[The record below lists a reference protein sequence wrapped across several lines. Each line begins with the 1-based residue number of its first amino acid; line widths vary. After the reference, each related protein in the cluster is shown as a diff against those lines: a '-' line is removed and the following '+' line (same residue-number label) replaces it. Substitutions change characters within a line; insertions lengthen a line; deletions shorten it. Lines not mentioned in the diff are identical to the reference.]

1 MNNNLEVI
9 MESYGISN
17 YRIIV
22 RKQENIY
29 VLLVPEISII
39 GRGNTLK
46 DAYIDLTSKLEAFLS
61 DANNIGILETV
72 QREIFSSHYNSKDST
87 TSSGSKKY
95 LYLILSIIIL
105 IILGYLGNFY
115 IKKSFN
121 DLSNKIENKLHNIIT
136 IESLGE
142 PIIALTK
149 RIEKIPEKRRE
160 EIKNSLQKLVIET
173 KPYLIILKPLL
184 NLNDESDN

>member
-1 MNNNLEVI
+1 

-105 IILGYLGNFY
+105 IILGYLGNF
-115 IKKSFN
+115 
-121 DLSNKIENKLHNIIT
+121 
-136 IESLGE
+136 
-142 PIIALTK
+142 
-149 RIEKIPEKRRE
+149 
-160 EIKNSLQKLVIET
+160 
-173 KPYLIILKPLL
+173 
-184 NLNDESDN
+184 

>member
-149 RIEKIPEKRRE
+149 RMEKIPEKRRE